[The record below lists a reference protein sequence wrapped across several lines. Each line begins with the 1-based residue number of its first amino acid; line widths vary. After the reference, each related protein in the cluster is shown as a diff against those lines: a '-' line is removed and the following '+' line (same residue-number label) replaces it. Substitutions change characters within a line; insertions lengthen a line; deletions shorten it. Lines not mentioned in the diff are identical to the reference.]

1 MSDYSY
7 MALVK
12 YLNPMA
18 LGSIPAITQI
28 SYLLTNLAKLLRCFI
43 HEIPHYTWTRP
54 NPWMR

>member
-54 NPWMR
+54 NP